1 MNIQYIHPADQIVM
15 FMQRVYDKKLT
26 SMSGGNLSVRDN
38 EGNIWIT
45 PASIDKG
52 SLTRRDII
60 CVRPNGDCEGPH
72 APSSELPFHRSVYK
86 LRPDLNAVLHAH
98 PPALVAFSV
107 VRRLPELNLTPTVRY
122 MCKNIK
128 MAAYAIPGSQALSA
142 EVGKVF
148 EQGCNIALLENHGVC
163 VGAAD
168 MLTAFQQFET
178 LNYAAELEALATRL
192 GEIRPL
198 SETARQMSKTN
209 VCSEL
214 RNVSPQPCSS
224 EELAAR
230 RDLIAL
236 IRRSYRM
243 GLFTAAQGTYSSRL
257 SNGSFIITPLHAD
270 PAYLEADDL
279 VRIQDGA
286 KEPGKTPDADVLLHQ
301 KIYAKNPQIGA
312 IAFAQ
317 PVHSMVFAVTD
328 MPFDTRTIPESYI
341 LLRDVKRIPFEAA
354 YQNLD
359 DVAAALDNA
368 HPVLLVENKS
378 VMVTGASMLQVFDRL
393 EVMEM
398 TAASILK
405 AQALGTIAHI
415 PSDEIAALKTAF
427 HLED

>member
-72 APSSELPFHRSVYK
+72 APSSELPFHQSVYK

-142 EVGKVF
+142 EVRKVF

-178 LNYAAELEALATRL
+178 LNYAAELEALATRR

-198 SETARQMSKTN
+198 SETACQMSKTN

-236 IRRSYRM
+236 IRRSYKM
-243 GLFTAAQGTYSSRL
+243 GLFTAAQGTYSTRL
-257 SNGSFIITPLHAD
+257 SDGSFIITPLHAD

-301 KIYAKNPQIGA
+301 KIYDKNPKIGA

-359 DVAAALDNA
+359 DVAAEFDNA
-368 HPVLLVENKS
+368 HPVLLVKNKS
-378 VMVTGASMLQVFDRL
+378 GMVTGASMLQVFDRL

-398 TAASILK
+398 TAASILD

>member
-26 SMSGGNLSVRDN
+26 SMSGGNLSIRDN

-60 CVRPNGDCEGPH
+60 CVHPNGDCEGPH

-122 MCKNIK
+122 MCKNMK

-236 IRRSYRM
+236 IRRSYKM
-243 GLFTAAQGTYSSRL
+243 GLFTAAQGTYSTRL
-257 SNGSFIITPLHAD
+257 SDGSFIITPLHAD

-301 KIYAKNPQIGA
+301 KIYDKNPQIGA

-317 PVHSMVFAVTD
+317 PVHSMAFAVTD

-359 DVAAALDNA
+359 DVAAEFDNA
-368 HPVLLVENKS
+368 HPVLLIENKS

>member
-1 MNIQYIHPADQIVM
+1 MNIQYSHPADQIVM

-45 PASIDKG
+45 PAGIDKG

-178 LNYAAELEALATRL
+178 LNYAAELEALATRR

-198 SETARQMSKTN
+198 SETACQMSKTY

-236 IRRSYRM
+236 IRRSYKM
-243 GLFTAAQGTYSSRL
+243 GLFTAAQGTYSTRL
-257 SNGSFIITPLHAD
+257 SDGSFIITPLHAD

-286 KEPGKTPDADVLLHQ
+286 KELGKTPDTDVLLHQ
-301 KIYAKNPQIGA
+301 KIYDKNPKIGA

-359 DVAAALDNA
+359 DVAAEFDNA
-368 HPVLLVENKS
+368 HPVLLIENKS

>member
-122 MCKNIK
+122 MCNNIK

-178 LNYAAELEALATRL
+178 LNYAAELEALATRR

-198 SETARQMSKTN
+198 SEAACQMSKTN

-243 GLFTAAQGTYSSRL
+243 GLFTAAQGTYSTRL
-257 SNGSFIITPLHAD
+257 SDGSFIITPLHAD

-301 KIYAKNPQIGA
+301 KIYDKNPKIGA

-359 DVAAALDNA
+359 DVAAEFDNA

-398 TAASILK
+398 TAASILD

>member
-26 SMSGGNLSVRDN
+26 SMSGGNLSIRDN

-52 SLTRRDII
+52 SLTRKDII

-192 GEIRPL
+192 GEVRPL

-243 GLFTAAQGTYSSRL
+243 GLFTAAQGTYSTRL
-257 SNGSFIITPLHAD
+257 SDGSFIITPLHAD

-317 PVHSMVFAVTD
+317 PVHSMAFAVTD

-359 DVAAALDNA
+359 DVAAEFDNA
-368 HPVLLVENKS
+368 HPVLLIENKS

>member
-198 SETARQMSKTN
+198 SETARQMSKTS

-236 IRRSYRM
+236 IRRSYKM
-243 GLFTAAQGTYSSRL
+243 GLFTAAQGTYSTRL
-257 SNGSFIITPLHAD
+257 SDGSFIITPLHAD

-301 KIYAKNPQIGA
+301 KIYDKNPKIGA

-359 DVAAALDNA
+359 DVAAEFDNA

-378 VMVTGASMLQVFDRL
+378 VIVTGASMLQVFDRL

-415 PSDEIAALKTAF
+415 PSGEIAALKTAF

>member
-122 MCKNIK
+122 MCNNIK

-178 LNYAAELEALATRL
+178 LNYAAELEALATRR

-198 SETARQMSKTN
+198 SEAACQMSKTN

-236 IRRSYRM
+236 IRRSYKM
-243 GLFTAAQGTYSSRL
+243 GLFTAAQGTYSTRL
-257 SNGSFIITPLHAD
+257 SDGSFIITPLHAD

-301 KIYAKNPQIGA
+301 KIYDKNPKIGA

-359 DVAAALDNA
+359 DVAAEFDNA
-368 HPVLLVENKS
+368 HLVLLVKNKS

-398 TAASILK
+398 TAASILD

>member
-122 MCKNIK
+122 MCNNIK

-178 LNYAAELEALATRL
+178 LNYAAELEALATRR

-198 SETARQMSKTN
+198 SEAACQMSKTN

-224 EELAAR
+224 EELATR

-236 IRRSYRM
+236 IRRSYKM
-243 GLFTAAQGTYSSRL
+243 GLFTAAQGTYSTRL
-257 SNGSFIITPLHAD
+257 SDGSFIITPLHAD

-301 KIYAKNPQIGA
+301 KIYDKNPKIGA

-317 PVHSMVFAVTD
+317 PVYSMVFAVTD

-359 DVAAALDNA
+359 DVAAEFDNA

-398 TAASILK
+398 TAASILD

>member
-178 LNYAAELEALATRL
+178 LNYAAELEALATRR

-198 SETARQMSKTN
+198 SETACQMSKTN

-236 IRRSYRM
+236 IRRSYKM
-243 GLFTAAQGTYSSRL
+243 GLFTAAQGTYSTRL
-257 SNGSFIITPLHAD
+257 SDGSFIITPLHAD

-301 KIYAKNPQIGA
+301 KIYDKNPKIGA

-359 DVAAALDNA
+359 DVADEFDNA
-368 HPVLLVENKS
+368 HPVLLIENKS

-398 TAASILK
+398 TAASILD
-405 AQALGTIAHI
+405 AHALGTIAHI

>member
-178 LNYAAELEALATRL
+178 LNYAAELEALATRR

-198 SETARQMSKTN
+198 SETACQMSKTS

-236 IRRSYRM
+236 IRRSYKM
-243 GLFTAAQGTYSSRL
+243 GLFTAAQGTYSTRL
-257 SNGSFIITPLHAD
+257 SDGNFIITPLHAD

-279 VRIQDGA
+279 VHIQDGA
-286 KEPGKTPDADVLLHQ
+286 KEPGKILDADVVLHQ
-301 KIYAKNPQIGA
+301 KIYDKNPQIGA

-359 DVAAALDNA
+359 DVAAEFDNA

>member
-178 LNYAAELEALATRL
+178 LNYAAELEALATRR

-198 SETARQMSKTN
+198 SETACQMSKTN

-236 IRRSYRM
+236 IRRSYKM
-243 GLFTAAQGTYSSRL
+243 GLFTAAQGTYSTRL
-257 SNGSFIITPLHAD
+257 SDGSFIITPLHAD

-279 VRIQDGA
+279 VRIQEGA
-286 KEPGKTPDADVLLHQ
+286 TEPGKTPDADVLLHQ
-301 KIYAKNPQIGA
+301 KIYDKNPQIGA

-359 DVAAALDNA
+359 DVAAEFDNA

-378 VMVTGASMLQVFDRL
+378 VIVTGASMLQVFDRL

-398 TAASILK
+398 TAASILN
-405 AQALGTIAHI
+405 AQDLGTIAHI

-427 HLED
+427 HLDD

>member
-178 LNYAAELEALATRL
+178 LNYAAELEALATRR

-198 SETARQMSKTN
+198 SETACQMSKTN

-236 IRRSYRM
+236 IRRSYKM
-243 GLFTAAQGTYSSRL
+243 GLFTAAQGTYSTRL
-257 SNGSFIITPLHAD
+257 SDGSFIITPLHAD

-301 KIYAKNPQIGA
+301 KIYDKNPQIGA

-359 DVAAALDNA
+359 DVAAEVDNA
-368 HPVLLVENKS
+368 HPVLLIENKS
-378 VMVTGASMLQVFDRL
+378 VIVTGASMLQVFDRL

-415 PSDEIAALKTAF
+415 PSGEIAALKTAF

>member
-26 SMSGGNLSVRDN
+26 SMSGGNLSIRDN

-60 CVRPNGDCEGPH
+60 CVHPNGDCEGPH

-122 MCKNIK
+122 MCNNIK

-178 LNYAAELEALATRL
+178 LNYAAELEALATRR

-198 SETARQMSKTN
+198 SETACQMSKTN

-214 RNVSPQPCSS
+214 RNVPPQPCSS

-236 IRRSYRM
+236 IRRSYKM
-243 GLFTAAQGTYSSRL
+243 GLFTAAQGTYSTRL
-257 SNGSFIITPLHAD
+257 SDGSFIITPLHAD

-301 KIYAKNPQIGA
+301 KIYDKNPKIGA

-359 DVAAALDNA
+359 DVAAEFDNA

-398 TAASILK
+398 TAASILD
-405 AQALGTIAHI
+405 AQALGKIAHI

>member
-122 MCKNIK
+122 MCNNIK

-178 LNYAAELEALATRL
+178 LNYAAELEALATRR

-198 SETARQMSKTN
+198 SEAACQMSKTN

-214 RNVSPQPCSS
+214 RNISPQPCSS

-236 IRRSYRM
+236 IRRSYKM
-243 GLFTAAQGTYSSRL
+243 GLFTAAQGTYSTRL
-257 SNGSFIITPLHAD
+257 SDGSFIITPLHAD

-301 KIYAKNPQIGA
+301 KIYDKNPKIGA

-359 DVAAALDNA
+359 DVAAEFDNA
-368 HPVLLVENKS
+368 HPVLLVKNKS
-378 VMVTGASMLQVFDRL
+378 AMVTGASMLQVFDRL

-398 TAASILK
+398 TAASILD

>member
-26 SMSGGNLSVRDN
+26 SMSGGNLSIRDN

-52 SLTRRDII
+52 SLTRKDII

-243 GLFTAAQGTYSSRL
+243 GLFTAAQGTYSTRL
-257 SNGSFIITPLHAD
+257 SDGSFIITPLHAD

-359 DVAAALDNA
+359 DVAAEFDNA
-368 HPVLLVENKS
+368 HPVLLIENKS

>member
-178 LNYAAELEALATRL
+178 LNYAAELEALATRR

-198 SETARQMSKTN
+198 SETACQMSKTN

-214 RNVSPQPCSS
+214 RNVSPKPCSS

-236 IRRSYRM
+236 IRRSYKM
-243 GLFTAAQGTYSSRL
+243 GLFTAAQGTYSTRL
-257 SNGSFIITPLHAD
+257 SDGSFIITPLHAD
-270 PAYLEADDL
+270 SAYLEADDL

-301 KIYAKNPQIGA
+301 KIYDKNPKIGA

-359 DVAAALDNA
+359 DVAAEFDNA

-398 TAASILK
+398 TAASILD
-405 AQALGTIAHI
+405 AQALGKIAHI

>member
-60 CVRPNGDCEGPH
+60 CVRSNGDCEGPH

-122 MCKNIK
+122 MCNNIK

-178 LNYAAELEALATRL
+178 LNYAAELEALATRR

-198 SETARQMSKTN
+198 SETACQMSKTN

-236 IRRSYRM
+236 IRRSYKM
-243 GLFTAAQGTYSSRL
+243 GLFTAAQGTYSTRL
-257 SNGSFIITPLHAD
+257 SDGSFIITPLHAD

-301 KIYAKNPQIGA
+301 KIYDKNPKIGA

-317 PVHSMVFAVTD
+317 PVYSMVFAVTD

-359 DVAAALDNA
+359 DVAAEFDNA

-398 TAASILK
+398 TAASILD

>member
-122 MCKNIK
+122 MCNNIK

-163 VGAAD
+163 VGAAN

-178 LNYAAELEALATRL
+178 LNYAAELEALATRR

-198 SETARQMSKTN
+198 SETACQMSKTN

-236 IRRSYRM
+236 IRRSYKM
-243 GLFTAAQGTYSSRL
+243 GLFTAAQGTYSTRL
-257 SNGSFIITPLHAD
+257 SDGSFIITPLHAD

-301 KIYAKNPQIGA
+301 KIYDKNPKIGA

-328 MPFDTRTIPESYI
+328 IPFDTRTIPESYI

-359 DVAAALDNA
+359 DVAAEFDNA

-398 TAASILK
+398 TAASILN

>member
-1 MNIQYIHPADQIVM
+1 MNIQYSHPADQIVM

-26 SMSGGNLSVRDN
+26 SMSGGNLSIRDN

-52 SLTRRDII
+52 SLTRKDII

-178 LNYAAELEALATRL
+178 LNYAAELEALATRR
-192 GEIRPL
+192 GEICPL
-198 SETARQMSKTN
+198 SETACQMSKTN

-214 RNVSPQPCSS
+214 RNVSLQPCSS

-236 IRRSYRM
+236 IRRSYKM
-243 GLFTAAQGTYSSRL
+243 GLFTAAQGTYSTRL
-257 SNGSFIITPLHAD
+257 SDGSFIITPLHAD

-301 KIYAKNPQIGA
+301 KIYDKNPKIGA

-359 DVAAALDNA
+359 DVAAEFDNA
-368 HPVLLVENKS
+368 HPVLLIENKS

-398 TAASILK
+398 TAASILD

>member
-26 SMSGGNLSVRDN
+26 TMSGGNLSIRDN

-52 SLTRRDII
+52 SLTRKDII

-243 GLFTAAQGTYSSRL
+243 GLFTAAQGTYSTRL
-257 SNGSFIITPLHAD
+257 SDGSFIITPLHAD

-359 DVAAALDNA
+359 DVAAEFDNA
-368 HPVLLVENKS
+368 HPVLLIENKS

>member
-178 LNYAAELEALATRL
+178 LNYAAELEALTTRR

-198 SETARQMSKTN
+198 SETACQMSKTN

-236 IRRSYRM
+236 IRRSYKM
-243 GLFTAAQGTYSSRL
+243 GLFTAAQGTYSTRL
-257 SNGSFIITPLHAD
+257 SDGSFIITPLHAD

-301 KIYAKNPQIGA
+301 KIYDKNPKIGA

-359 DVAAALDNA
+359 DVAAEFDNA

-398 TAASILK
+398 TAASILD

>member
-1 MNIQYIHPADQIVM
+1 MNIQYIHPADQIAM

-178 LNYAAELEALATRL
+178 LNYAAELEALATRR

-198 SETARQMSKTN
+198 SETACQMSKTN

-236 IRRSYRM
+236 IRRSYKM
-243 GLFTAAQGTYSSRL
+243 GLFTAAQGTYSTRL
-257 SNGSFIITPLHAD
+257 SDGSFIITPLHAD

-301 KIYAKNPQIGA
+301 KIYDKNPKIGA

-359 DVAAALDNA
+359 DVAAEFDNA

-398 TAASILK
+398 TAASILD

>member
-1 MNIQYIHPADQIVM
+1 M
-15 FMQRVYDKKLT
+15 
-26 SMSGGNLSVRDN
+26 
-38 EGNIWIT
+38 
-45 PASIDKG
+45 
-52 SLTRRDII
+52 
-60 CVRPNGDCEGPH
+60 
-72 APSSELPFHRSVYK
+72 
-86 LRPDLNAVLHAH
+86 
-98 PPALVAFSV
+98 
-107 VRRLPELNLTPTVRY
+107 
-122 MCKNIK
+122 
-128 MAAYAIPGSQALSA
+128 
-142 EVGKVF
+142 
-148 EQGCNIALLENHGVC
+148 LENHGVC

-178 LNYAAELEALATRL
+178 LNYAAELEALATRR

-198 SETARQMSKTN
+198 SETACQMSKTN

-214 RNVSPQPCSS
+214 RNVSPKPCSS

-236 IRRSYRM
+236 IRRSYKM
-243 GLFTAAQGTYSSRL
+243 GLFTAAQGTYSTRL
-257 SNGSFIITPLHAD
+257 SDGSFIITPLHAD

-301 KIYAKNPQIGA
+301 KIYDKNPKIGA

-359 DVAAALDNA
+359 DVAAEFDNA
-368 HPVLLVENKS
+368 HPVLLVKNKS

-398 TAASILK
+398 TAASILD

>member
-15 FMQRVYDKKLT
+15 FMQRVNDKKLT

-178 LNYAAELEALATRL
+178 LNYAAELEALATRR

-198 SETARQMSKTN
+198 SETACQMSKTN

-236 IRRSYRM
+236 IRRSYKM
-243 GLFTAAQGTYSSRL
+243 GLFTAAQGTYSTRL
-257 SNGSFIITPLHAD
+257 SDGSFIITPLHAD

-301 KIYAKNPQIGA
+301 KIYDKNPKIGA

-359 DVAAALDNA
+359 DVADEFDNA
-368 HPVLLVENKS
+368 HPVLLIENKS

-398 TAASILK
+398 TAASILD

>member
-178 LNYAAELEALATRL
+178 LNYAAELEALATRR

-198 SETARQMSKTN
+198 SETACQMSKTN

-224 EELAAR
+224 EELAVR

-236 IRRSYRM
+236 IRRSYKM
-243 GLFTAAQGTYSSRL
+243 GLFTAAQGTYSTRL
-257 SNGSFIITPLHAD
+257 SDGSFIITPLHAD

-301 KIYAKNPQIGA
+301 KIYDKNPKIGA

-328 MPFDTRTIPESYI
+328 MPFDTRMIPESYI
-341 LLRDVKRIPFEAA
+341 LLRDVKRIPFEVA

-359 DVAAALDNA
+359 DVAAEFDNA

-398 TAASILK
+398 TAASILD

>member
-60 CVRPNGDCEGPH
+60 CVRPNGDCEGHH
-72 APSSELPFHRSVYK
+72 APSSELPFHQSVYK

-178 LNYAAELEALATRL
+178 LNYAAELEALATCR

-198 SETARQMSKTN
+198 SETACQMSKTN

-236 IRRSYRM
+236 IRRSYKM
-243 GLFTAAQGTYSSRL
+243 GLFTAAQGTYSTRL
-257 SNGSFIITPLHAD
+257 SDGSFIITPLHAD

-301 KIYAKNPQIGA
+301 KIYDKNPKIGA

-359 DVAAALDNA
+359 DVAAEFDNA

-398 TAASILK
+398 TAASILD

-427 HLED
+427 HLEG

>member
-107 VRRLPELNLTPTVRY
+107 VRRLPELNLTPTVRH

-178 LNYAAELEALATRL
+178 LNYAAELEALATRR

-198 SETARQMSKTN
+198 SETACQMSKTN

-236 IRRSYRM
+236 IRRSYKM
-243 GLFTAAQGTYSSRL
+243 GLFTAAQGTYSTRL
-257 SNGSFIITPLHAD
+257 SDGSFIITPLHAD

-398 TAASILK
+398 TAASILD

>member
-178 LNYAAELEALATRL
+178 LNYAAELEALATRR

-198 SETARQMSKTN
+198 SENACQMSKTN

-236 IRRSYRM
+236 IRRSYKM
-243 GLFTAAQGTYSSRL
+243 GLFTAAQGTYSTRL
-257 SNGSFIITPLHAD
+257 SDGSFIITPLHAD

-301 KIYAKNPQIGA
+301 KIYDKNPKIGA

-328 MPFDTRTIPESYI
+328 MPFDTRMIPESYI

-359 DVAAALDNA
+359 DVAAEFDNA

-398 TAASILK
+398 TAASILD

>member
-168 MLTAFQQFET
+168 MLTAFQQLET
-178 LNYAAELEALATRL
+178 LNYAAELEALATRR
-192 GEIRPL
+192 GEIRSL
-198 SETARQMSKTN
+198 SETACQMSKTN

-236 IRRSYRM
+236 IRRSYKM
-243 GLFTAAQGTYSSRL
+243 GLFTAAQGTYSTRL
-257 SNGSFIITPLHAD
+257 SDGSFIITPLHAD

-301 KIYAKNPQIGA
+301 KIYDKNPKIGA
-312 IAFAQ
+312 IVFAQ

-328 MPFDTRTIPESYI
+328 IPFDTRTIPESYI

-359 DVAAALDNA
+359 DVAAEFDNA

-398 TAASILK
+398 TAASILN

>member
-26 SMSGGNLSVRDN
+26 SMSGGNLSIRDN

-52 SLTRRDII
+52 SLTRKDII

-178 LNYAAELEALATRL
+178 LNYAAELEALATRR

-198 SETARQMSKTN
+198 SETACQMSKTN

-236 IRRSYRM
+236 IRRSYKM
-243 GLFTAAQGTYSSRL
+243 GLFTAAQGTYSTRL
-257 SNGSFIITPLHAD
+257 SDGSFIITPLHAD

-301 KIYAKNPQIGA
+301 KIYDKNPQIGA

-317 PVHSMVFAVTD
+317 PVHSMAFAVTD

-341 LLRDVKRIPFEAA
+341 LLRNVKRIPFEAA

-359 DVAAALDNA
+359 DVAAEFDNA
-368 HPVLLVENKS
+368 HPVLLIENKS

>member
-178 LNYAAELEALATRL
+178 LNYAAELEALATRR

-198 SETARQMSKTN
+198 SETACQMSKTN

-236 IRRSYRM
+236 IRRSYKM
-243 GLFTAAQGTYSSRL
+243 GLFTAAQGTYSTRL
-257 SNGSFIITPLHAD
+257 SDGSFIITPLHAD

-279 VRIQDGA
+279 VRIQDDA
-286 KEPGKTPDADVLLHQ
+286 KEPGKILDADVVLHQ
-301 KIYAKNPQIGA
+301 KIYDKNPKIGA

-359 DVAAALDNA
+359 DVAAEFDNA

-398 TAASILK
+398 TAASILD

-415 PSDEIAALKTAF
+415 PSGEIAALKTAF

>member
-26 SMSGGNLSVRDN
+26 SMSGGNLSIRDN

-52 SLTRRDII
+52 SLTRKDII

-163 VGAAD
+163 VGAAN

-178 LNYAAELEALATRL
+178 LNYAAELEALATRR

-198 SETARQMSKTN
+198 SETACQMSKTN

-236 IRRSYRM
+236 IRRSYKM
-243 GLFTAAQGTYSSRL
+243 GLFTAAQGTYSTRL
-257 SNGSFIITPLHAD
+257 SDGSFIITPLHAD

-301 KIYAKNPQIGA
+301 KIYDKNPKIGA

-328 MPFDTRTIPESYI
+328 MPFDTRMIPESYI

-359 DVAAALDNA
+359 DVAAEFDNA

-398 TAASILK
+398 TAASILD

>member
-122 MCKNIK
+122 MCNNIK

-178 LNYAAELEALATRL
+178 LNYAAELEALATRR

-198 SETARQMSKTN
+198 SEAACQMSKTN

-236 IRRSYRM
+236 IRRSYKM
-243 GLFTAAQGTYSSRL
+243 GLFTAAQGTYSTRL
-257 SNGSFIITPLHAD
+257 SDGSFIITPLHAD

-286 KEPGKTPDADVLLHQ
+286 KEPGKTSDADVLLHQ
-301 KIYAKNPQIGA
+301 KIYDKNPKIGA

-359 DVAAALDNA
+359 DVAAEFDNA
-368 HPVLLVENKS
+368 HPVLLVKNKS

-398 TAASILK
+398 TAASILD

>member
-122 MCKNIK
+122 MCNNIK

-178 LNYAAELEALATRL
+178 LNYAAELEALATRR

-198 SETARQMSKTN
+198 SEAACQMSKTN

-236 IRRSYRM
+236 IRRSYKM
-243 GLFTAAQGTYSSRL
+243 GLFTAAQGTYSTRL
-257 SNGSFIITPLHAD
+257 SDGSFIITPLHAD

-301 KIYAKNPQIGA
+301 KIYDKNPKIGA

-359 DVAAALDNA
+359 DVADEFDNA
-368 HPVLLVENKS
+368 HPVLLIENKS

-398 TAASILK
+398 TAASILD

>member
-122 MCKNIK
+122 MCNNIK

-148 EQGCNIALLENHGVC
+148 EQGCNIVLLENHGVC

-178 LNYAAELEALATRL
+178 LNYAAELEALATRR

-198 SETARQMSKTN
+198 SEAACQMSKTN

-236 IRRSYRM
+236 IRRSYKM
-243 GLFTAAQGTYSSRL
+243 GLFTAAQGTYSTRL
-257 SNGSFIITPLHAD
+257 SDGSFIITPLHAD

-301 KIYAKNPQIGA
+301 KIYDKNPKIGA

-359 DVAAALDNA
+359 DVAAEFDNA
-368 HPVLLVENKS
+368 HPVLLVKNKS
-378 VMVTGASMLQVFDRL
+378 AMVTGASMLQVFDRL

-398 TAASILK
+398 TAASILD

>member
-128 MAAYAIPGSQALSA
+128 MAAYAIPGSQTLSA

-178 LNYAAELEALATRL
+178 LNYAAELEALATRR

-198 SETARQMSKTN
+198 SETACQMSKTN

-236 IRRSYRM
+236 IRRSYKM
-243 GLFTAAQGTYSSRL
+243 GLFTAAQETYSTRL
-257 SNGSFIITPLHAD
+257 SDGSFIITPLHTD

-301 KIYAKNPQIGA
+301 KIYDKNPKIGA

-359 DVAAALDNA
+359 DVAAEFDNA
-368 HPVLLVENKS
+368 HPVLLIENKS
-378 VMVTGASMLQVFDRL
+378 VIVTGASMLQVFDRL

-415 PSDEIAALKTAF
+415 PSGEIAALKTAF

>member
-178 LNYAAELEALATRL
+178 LNYAAELEALATRR

-198 SETARQMSKTN
+198 SETACQMSKTN

-236 IRRSYRM
+236 IRRSYKM
-243 GLFTAAQGTYSSRL
+243 GLFTAAQGTYSTRL
-257 SNGSFIITPLHAD
+257 SDGSFIITPLHAD

-301 KIYAKNPQIGA
+301 KIYDKNPKIGA

-328 MPFDTRTIPESYI
+328 MPFDTRMIPESYI

-359 DVAAALDNA
+359 DVAAEFDNA

-398 TAASILK
+398 TAASILD

>member
-122 MCKNIK
+122 MCNNIK

-163 VGAAD
+163 VGAAN

-178 LNYAAELEALATRL
+178 LNYAAELEALATRR

-198 SETARQMSKTN
+198 SETACQMSKTN

-236 IRRSYRM
+236 IRRSYKM
-243 GLFTAAQGTYSSRL
+243 GLFTAAQGTYSTRL
-257 SNGSFIITPLHAD
+257 SDGSFIITPLHAD

-301 KIYAKNPQIGA
+301 KIYDKNPKIGA

-359 DVAAALDNA
+359 DVAAEFDNA
-368 HPVLLVENKS
+368 HPVLLVKNKS
-378 VMVTGASMLQVFDRL
+378 AMVTGASMLQVFDRL

-398 TAASILK
+398 TAASILD

>member
-60 CVRPNGDCEGPH
+60 CVRSNGDCEGPH

-122 MCKNIK
+122 MCNNIK

-178 LNYAAELEALATRL
+178 LNYAAELEALATRR

-198 SETARQMSKTN
+198 SETACQMSKTN

-236 IRRSYRM
+236 IRRSYKM
-243 GLFTAAQGTYSSRL
+243 GLFTAAQGTYSTRL
-257 SNGSFIITPLHAD
+257 SDGSFIITPLHAD

-301 KIYAKNPQIGA
+301 KIYDKNPKIGA

-359 DVAAALDNA
+359 DVAAEFDNA

-398 TAASILK
+398 TAASILD